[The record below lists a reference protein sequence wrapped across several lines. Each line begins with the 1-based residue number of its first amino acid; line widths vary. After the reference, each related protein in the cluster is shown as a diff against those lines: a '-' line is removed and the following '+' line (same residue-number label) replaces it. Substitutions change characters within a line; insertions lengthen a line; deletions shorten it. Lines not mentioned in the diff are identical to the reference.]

1 MNFVY
6 CNPLY
11 LESGHFFLY
20 FCLSEIKWD
29 VPGEE
34 ILPQPQAM
42 AVTMCCSMSFQ
53 ADWLLLLAIDRC
65 YVCFKLFSH
74 LYSLSGNGQTGT
86 WEDKLKLGNPFT
98 DLESKADRIPRS
110 QQSKIHTWLHR
121 FDSCDFFPPQDG
133 TSQRTLG
140 NNDKAALTWWRG
152 EMPCC
157 GWPDGNGNNRQINSA
172 NKTYG

>member
-11 LESGHFFLY
+11 FESGHFFLY
-20 FCLSEIKWD
+20 FCLSEIKSD

-34 ILPQPQAM
+34 ILPQPQEM

-53 ADWLLLLAIDRC
+53 ADCFYWLLIDVMCALNCSLICIVSPGMDRLALG
-65 YVCFKLFSH
+65 KTNW
-74 LYSLSGNGQTGT
+74 SLEIHSQTWKARQTEFQDHKRAKSTHGSSGLT
-86 WEDKLKLGNPFT
+86 PV
-98 DLESKADRIPRS
+98 I
-110 QQSKIHTWLHR
+110 
-121 FDSCDFFPPQDG
+121 FPPQDD
-133 TSQRTLG
+133 TSQRMLG

-157 GWPDGNGNNRQINSA
+157 GWPDGNVNNRQINSA